1 MSNEANFTKGEWKIF
16 NERVGVVDNS
26 DTQSFGMMMEVAYI
40 DMYNFGE
47 DQGKANSNLIAAAPE
62 MYEMLEML
70 ISMPTYDAKHF
81 LESDDSILKLLA
93 KARGE

>member
-1 MSNEANFTKGEWKIF
+1 MSNEAKFTKGEWKIF

-62 MYEMLEML
+62 LYGLLEEMAD
-70 ISMPTYDAKHF
+70 YDECQRFKKQ
-81 LESDDSILKLLA
+81 INQLLA